1 MLYMLSTVFKIRF
14 LPFSVACFVPNAITL
29 NVIRRDTNY
38 NLSLILLSSRAKVNY
53 KVQGDDSEIW
63 WQQGIKWLL
72 F

>member
-1 MLYMLSTVFKIRF
+1 MLSTVFKIRF
-14 LPFSVACFVPNAITL
+14 LPFSVACLFCPHAITL
-29 NVIRRDTNY
+29 SVIMRDTNY

-53 KVQGDDSEIW
+53 KVQGNDSEIW